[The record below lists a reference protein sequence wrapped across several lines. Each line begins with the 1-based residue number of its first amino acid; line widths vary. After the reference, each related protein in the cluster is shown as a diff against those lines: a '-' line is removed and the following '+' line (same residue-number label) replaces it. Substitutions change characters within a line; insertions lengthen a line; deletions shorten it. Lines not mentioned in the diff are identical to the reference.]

1 MSYPA
6 FVRKLAE
13 DDPAEAQDWDE
24 AQSAGLG
31 LASHCEL
38 GVTLARLEHSPLAG
52 TAIYGEVRRV
62 LLWRF
67 PYLIWYRVDGQAVTV
82 LACTHGKRS
91 SATIRSKLG

>member
-1 MSYPA
+1 LSYPV

-62 LLWRF
+62 LLSRF